1 MVLAGAILS
10 KELIIFGNGLGRAID
25 NDFFC
30 LDRALNVAWNDPDVL
45 TEKQRELILR
55 CLPTEVVEADGA
67 PTSEDHLENLQRT
80 LAACDLINEL
90 EDETSEGWLT
100 EHGRE
105 FPAAIRSY
113 LHRTACEFHM
123 GNHMLPE
130 DFAQELRAFVIKT
143 KSHIATLNYD
153 KLLYSAFVNTKV
165 FDGYN
170 CLIDGFI
177 SGTFSPGNMHRKTKS
192 RTSYYLHLH
201 GSPLYYDDNNGETHK
216 AATAEVELIAGD
228 RSGHIVLTNVKYKTA
243 VIMASPLL
251 LHYWKMFEQALDEAR
266 RITLFG
272 YSGFDEHLNRKI
284 SISVSEKPKPIRVI
298 EYAGPESDAERESF
312 WRVKVGEVQLLR
324 HKNILRFTEW
334 DK

>member
-1 MVLAGAILS
+1 MS
-10 KELIIFGNGLGRAID
+10 KELIIFGNGLGRALD

-30 LDRALNVAWNDPDVL
+30 LDRALNIAWNDPDVL

-55 CLPTEVVEADGA
+55 CLPTEIVEAAGA
-67 PTSEDHLENLQRT
+67 PTSEDHLETLQRT

-113 LHRTACEFHM
+113 MHRAACEFHM
-123 GNHMLPE
+123 GGHALPN
-130 DFAQELRAFVIKT
+130 DFAQNLRSFVCRT

-153 KLLYSAFVNTKV
+153 KLLYSAFINTKV
-165 FDGYN
+165 FDGFN

-177 SGTFSPGNMHRKTKS
+177 SGKFATENMDRVSISK
-192 RTSYYLHLH
+192 TSYYLHLH
-201 GSPLYYDDNNGETHK
+201 GSPLYYDDNRGEIRK
-216 AATAEVELIAGD
+216 AATAEVDLIAGD

-251 LHYWKMFEQALDEAR
+251 LHYWKMFERALKEAQR
-266 RITLFG
+266 VTLFG

-284 SISVSEKPKPIRVI
+284 SISITEKPKPIRVI
-298 EYAGPESDAERESF
+298 EYAGQDTDSERMSF
-312 WRVKVGEVQLLR
+312 WMTKIGKVELR
-324 HKNILRFTEW
+324 RYDSILAFNEW
-334 DK
+334 DQ